1 VLLCFKFLIFLKK
14 KRMDKKDKALSLFR
28 TGYNCAQAVTLTF
41 SEEDSATA
49 KAAAGFGG
57 GMGRMQKTC
66 GALTGAYILFGLRHG
81 TDGLPSEEEK
91 KKVYNLVRNL
101 NMKFVERNGTDLCSE
116 LLGEDINTP
125 EGKSA
130 IESKG
135 LTGKV
140 CEKCITDVVDI
151 IEKID

>member
-1 VLLCFKFLIFLKK
+1 
-14 KRMDKKDKALSLFR
+14 MDKKERALSFFR
-28 TGYNCAQAVTLTF
+28 EGYNCAQAVTLTF
-41 SEEDSATA
+41 TGENSTA
-49 KAAAGFGG
+49 ANAAAGFGG
-57 GMGRMQKTC
+57 GMGRMQNTC

-91 KKVYNLVRNL
+91 KKVYDLVRNL

-125 EGKSA
+125 AGKSA

-140 CEKCITDVVDI
+140 CEKCIGDVVEI
-151 IEKID
+151 IEIID